1 MIDAIISG
9 HARFLTTI
17 DNIDEEA
24 DFSCAQAVAHLVNGE
39 IDEDVPGYLYGYA
52 VEATCLHV
60 GRKLPNVCPIGSS
73 WIEEVDAFLESTE
86 VPVRLSDLVYGG
98 SPVLIPEPD
107 DYPFI
112 GKWPA
117 TQIPDA
123 LAALKQLDLSDAD
136 PDTAELLNLM
146 RDWLAE
152 TTKSPGVSIVGFLS

>member
-1 MIDAIISG
+1 MSSSLNAYAVSLDQLRQVVGSRDKALIDAIISG

-73 WIEEVDAFLESTE
+73 WIEEV
-86 VPVRLSDLVYGG
+86 
-98 SPVLIPEPD
+98 
-107 DYPFI
+107 
-112 GKWPA
+112 
-117 TQIPDA
+117 
-123 LAALKQLDLSDAD
+123 
-136 PDTAELLNLM
+136 
-146 RDWLAE
+146 
-152 TTKSPGVSIVGFLS
+152 